1 MLNRYL
7 HYLTQIQFKIM
18 LLFNLLFVL
27 LFSPSVFLSYCN
39 EPETSKEQSSQK
51 SLVSIY
57 QIDPLEKI
65 LLEQNDF
72 TDNQDTIRVARG
84 EVATV
89 QLLVKSFD
97 KIVNPQMNVRIFS
110 ENNTATNLKSNI
122 NWVGYVGATNKFE
135 KPSSVILSSPSN
147 KYPDVLFP
155 IGEQGHDYAKNQ
167 PFWITIPIP
176 ENIVPGI
183 YKGQFTLDGQ
193 IDNNDEELKKTFI
206 IRVYPPVINKTSLMV
221 SNWNY
226 FDSNILAYM
235 NNEINVKKYS
245 VLYWNLVK
253 QFADVAWE
261 YKFNVHFINPV
272 EETSYKTEN
281 GRYSFDFSNFDK
293 QINLFQK
300 ARTIARI
307 EGGHVAIR
315 SGNWESPFLV
325 KVPEV
330 SGKTNTIRYYPMS
343 DSRVS
348 NFYSQFLPALKE
360 HLIEKGWYY
369 KYMQHIADEPISV
382 NADSYKQISNM
393 IRMYMPDVKIIE
405 ATYAAEELSSYIDIW
420 TPILGIF
427 HNSYPYFEDL
437 INRGTEVWF
446 YTCTGPQGE
455 YANRFIQLPLI
466 QPRLLHWINFK
477 YNSVGYL
484 HWATNHWL
492 SATNPFQETTNL
504 KEGWNGGDA
513 FVLYPGYRKL
523 YSSIRLHAI
532 RDGITD
538 YELLKMLKEK
548 NPTKAKELAD
558 KAILSFDKYNNSV
571 EHFRGIRKILLE
583 ELSK

>member
-1 MLNRYL
+1 MF
-7 HYLTQIQFKIM
+7 I
-18 LLFNLLFVL
+18 FNLLFVL
-27 LFSPSVFLSYCN
+27 LFGSSVPVSYCN
-39 EPETSKEQSSQK
+39 QPESINDQSSQK
-51 SLVSIY
+51 SMVSIY

-65 LLEQNDF
+65 LLEQNSF

-89 QLLVKSFD
+89 QLLVMGFNE
-97 KIVNPQMNVRIFS
+97 IANPQMNVRVFS
-110 ENNTATNLKSNI
+110 EKNMTNELKGEI
-122 NWVGYVGATNKFE
+122 NRVGYVGATNKFE
-135 KPSSVILSSPSN
+135 KPSSVILSSTAN

-155 IGEQGHDYAKNQ
+155 LGEQGYDYEKNQ
-167 PFWITIPIP
+167 PFWISIPIP
-176 ENIVPGI
+176 ENIAPGI
-183 YKGQFTLDGQ
+183 YKGRFTLGGQ
-193 IDNNDEELKKTFI
+193 IDNNDTVLKKSFV
-206 IRVYPPVINKTSLMV
+206 IRVYPPVINKTSLLV

-226 FDSNILAYM
+226 FDSRILAYM
-235 NNEINVKKYS
+235 NNGVNVKKYS
-245 VLYWNLVK
+245 VLYWDLVK
-253 QFADVAWE
+253 QFAEVAGE

-272 EETSYKTEN
+272 EETSYKIEN
-281 GRYSFDFSNFDK
+281 GRYGFDFSNFDK
-293 QINLFQK
+293 QINFFQK
-300 ARTIARI
+300 EGTIARI

-325 KVPEV
+325 KVPEI
-330 SGKTNTIRYYPMS
+330 TNETTTIRYLPMN

-348 NFYSQFLPALKE
+348 DFYSQFLPALKE
-360 HLIEKGWYY
+360 HLIEKGWYNI
-369 KYMQHIADEPISV
+369 YMQHIADEPISD
-382 NADSYKQISNM
+382 NADSYKQISKM
-393 IRMYMPDVKIIE
+393 IRMYMADAKIIE

-420 TPILGIF
+420 TPILGVF

-437 INRGTEVWF
+437 INKGTEVWF
-446 YTCTGPQGE
+446 YTCTGPQGD

-492 SATNPFQETTNL
+492 SATNPYKETTNL

-548 NPTKAKELAD
+548 NATKAKELTD
-558 KAILSFDKYNNSV
+558 EVVLSFDRYNNSV
-571 EHFRGIRKILLE
+571 EHFRGIRKVLLE